1 MAVWNDPIKYPESSY
16 FDSNFIKFMYRL
28 VNHPSFNLFIFI
40 VIGMN
45 TITLSLNIYNYGE
58 DTLDLDFLKYFNY
71 TFFTVF
77 AIELILKLI
86 GFGFKEFIKD
96 KFNIFDAIVVLISL
110 LEIILTGGGDSS
122 YSALRAFRLFRIFKI
137 FRVGS
142 LRILI
147 DCLTKTM
154 KAISPFVF

>member
-1 MAVWNDPIKYPESSY
+1 M
-16 FDSNFIKFMYRL
+16 
-28 VNHPSFNLFIFI
+28 
-40 VIGMN
+40 
-45 TITLSLNIYNYGE
+45 
-58 DTLDLDFLKYFNY
+58 
-71 TFFTVF
+71 FT
-77 AIELILKLI
+77 IELILKLI

-96 KFNIFDAIVVLISL
+96 KFNIFDAVVVFISL
-110 LEIILTGGGDSS
+110 IDIILTRGDDSS

>member
-1 MAVWNDPIKYPESSY
+1 
-16 FDSNFIKFMYRL
+16 MYRL
-28 VNHPSFNLFIFI
+28 VNHASFNLFIFI
-40 VIGMN
+40 IIGMN
-45 TITLSLNIYNYGE
+45 TVTLSLNIYNLHRE
-58 DTLDLDFLKYFNY
+58 PLELEFLVYFNY
-71 TFFTVF
+71 TFFAAF
-77 AIELILKLI
+77 ALKLILKLI
-86 GFGFKEFIKD
+86 GFGFNEFIKD

-110 LEIILTGGGDSS
+110 VEIILTRGGDSS